1 VDDFE
6 LGSEGVWRRKIMANP
21 IYKVGQKVKVLSVE
35 NNPWQS
41 FMLDDKDRLLNQIF
55 KITKKLNLGGYQLE
69 TPYGRFVFD
78 QRQFRH
84 LKKKGEGVRENLP
97 ADVKP
102 ITLKGEM
109 SWLDK
114 IQQNFKD
121 AGEIPSSDTGGF
133 FGRIGRIPSPQA
145 IRVSLDDAIRR
156 DGVAQ
161 MVVEANRRLDA
172 PMDEMLGDV
181 PWEPERNDSNG

>member
-1 VDDFE
+1 VVDYNFYVDDV
-6 LGSEGVWRRKIMANP
+6 GVWRRKIMANTK
-21 IYKVGQKVKVLSVE
+21 YKVGQKVKVISVE

-41 FMLDDKDRLLNQIF
+41 FVPDDKDRFLNKIF
-55 KITKKLNLGGYQLE
+55 RIRKMVGHGGFQLE
-69 TPYGRFVFD
+69 TPYGNFMFD
-78 QRQFRH
+78 QRQFRA

-97 ADVKP
+97 ADVQP
-102 ITLKGEM
+102 VTLKGEM

-114 IQQNFKD
+114 IQKNFKD

-133 FGRIGRIPSPQA
+133 FGRIGRIPSPEA

-172 PMDEMLGDV
+172 PMDEML